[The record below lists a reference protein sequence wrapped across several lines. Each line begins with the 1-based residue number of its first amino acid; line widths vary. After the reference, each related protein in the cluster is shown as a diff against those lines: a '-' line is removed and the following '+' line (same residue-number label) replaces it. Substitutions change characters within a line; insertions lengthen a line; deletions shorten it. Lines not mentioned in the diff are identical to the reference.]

1 MAIALVDILDERHI
15 ALRLKS
21 RRHANTL
28 REIIGLLEKTG
39 SVLQPADLLAQGLAR
54 ERVNPPLLE
63 NGVAFPHAR
72 TALVDQIALAV
83 GRSRAGIPWND
94 KGERARLI
102 FVVAVPQRLVND
114 YLVLVGTL
122 VRITQNEQQ
131 RKACSRQ
138 RPPRNSSRPC
148 AAQPHFDPFNKR
160 SRARSSVRRSLG
172 VRLPIPDFAILSRMG
187 STDSEM
193 SSSSRRVGTGLG
205 TTLNFGLDRKST
217 RLNSSHLG

>member
-1 MAIALVDILDERHI
+1 MAIALAGILDERHI

-21 RRHANTL
+21 RRPANTL

-39 SVLQPADLLAQGLAR
+39 SVLQPADFLAQVLAR
-54 ERVNPPLLE
+54 ERVNSTLIE
-63 NGVAFPHAR
+63 KGVAFPHAR

-122 VRITQNEQQ
+122 ARITQDKKQ
-131 RKACSRQ
+131 R
-138 RPPRNSSRPC
+138 
-148 AAQPHFDPFNKR
+148 AALLAAATPAEFIETLR
-160 SRARSSVRRSLG
+160 SAAS
-172 VRLPIPDFAILSRMG
+172 F
-187 STDSEM
+187 
-193 SSSSRRVGTGLG
+193 
-205 TTLNFGLDRKST
+205 
-217 RLNSSHLG
+217 

>member
-21 RRHANTL
+21 RRSANTL

-39 SVLQPADLLAQGLAR
+39 SVLQPADFLAQVLAR
-54 ERVNPPLLE
+54 ERVNSTLIE
-63 NGVAFPHAR
+63 NGVAFSHAR

-122 VRITQNEQQ
+122 ARITQDKEQ
-131 RKACSRQ
+131 R
-138 RPPRNSSRPC
+138 
-148 AAQPHFDPFNKR
+148 AALLAAATPAEFIETLR
-160 SRARSSVRRSLG
+160 SAAS
-172 VRLPIPDFAILSRMG
+172 F
-187 STDSEM
+187 
-193 SSSSRRVGTGLG
+193 
-205 TTLNFGLDRKST
+205 
-217 RLNSSHLG
+217 

>member
-1 MAIALVDILDERHI
+1 MAIALANILDERHI

-21 RRHANTL
+21 RRQANTL

-39 SVLQPADLLAQGLAR
+39 SVLQPADFLAQVLAR
-54 ERVNPPLLE
+54 ERVNSTLIE
-63 NGVAFPHAR
+63 NGVAFSHAR

-122 VRITQNEQQ
+122 ARITQNKE
-131 RKACSRQ
+131 RR
-138 RPPRNSSRPC
+138 
-148 AAQPHFDPFNKR
+148 AALLAAATPAEFIETLR
-160 SRARSSVRRSLG
+160 SAAS
-172 VRLPIPDFAILSRMG
+172 F
-187 STDSEM
+187 
-193 SSSSRRVGTGLG
+193 
-205 TTLNFGLDRKST
+205 
-217 RLNSSHLG
+217 

>member
-1 MAIALVDILDERHI
+1 MAIALAGILDERHI

-21 RRHANTL
+21 RRQANTL

-39 SVLQPADLLAQGLAR
+39 SVLQPADFLAQVLAR
-54 ERVNPPLLE
+54 ERVNSTLIE
-63 NGVAFPHAR
+63 NGVAFSHAR

-122 VRITQNEQQ
+122 ARLTQDKEQ
-131 RKACSRQ
+131 R
-138 RPPRNSSRPC
+138 
-148 AAQPHFDPFNKR
+148 AALLAAATPAEFIETLR
-160 SRARSSVRRSLG
+160 SAAS
-172 VRLPIPDFAILSRMG
+172 F
-187 STDSEM
+187 
-193 SSSSRRVGTGLG
+193 
-205 TTLNFGLDRKST
+205 
-217 RLNSSHLG
+217 

>member
-1 MAIALVDILDERHI
+1 MAVALLDILDERHI

-21 RRHANTL
+21 RRQANTL

-39 SVLQPADLLAQGLAR
+39 SVLQPADFLAQVLAR
-54 ERVNPPLLE
+54 ERVNSTLIE
-63 NGVAFPHAR
+63 NGVAFSHAR

-122 VRITQNEQQ
+122 ARITQDKEQ
-131 RKACSRQ
+131 R
-138 RPPRNSSRPC
+138 
-148 AAQPHFDPFNKR
+148 AALLAAATPAEFIETLR
-160 SRARSSVRRSLG
+160 SAAS
-172 VRLPIPDFAILSRMG
+172 F
-187 STDSEM
+187 
-193 SSSSRRVGTGLG
+193 
-205 TTLNFGLDRKST
+205 
-217 RLNSSHLG
+217 

>member
-1 MAIALVDILDERHI
+1 MAIALAGILDERHI

-21 RRHANTL
+21 RRSANTL

-39 SVLQPADLLAQGLAR
+39 SVLQPADFLAQVLAR
-54 ERVNPPLLE
+54 ERVNSTLIE
-63 NGVAFPHAR
+63 NGVAFSHAR

-122 VRITQNEQQ
+122 ARITQNKE
-131 RKACSRQ
+131 RR
-138 RPPRNSSRPC
+138 
-148 AAQPHFDPFNKR
+148 AALLATATPAEFIETLR
-160 SRARSSVRRSLG
+160 SAAS
-172 VRLPIPDFAILSRMG
+172 F
-187 STDSEM
+187 
-193 SSSSRRVGTGLG
+193 
-205 TTLNFGLDRKST
+205 
-217 RLNSSHLG
+217 